1 MKIIKILLVVSFSI
15 IFLWAFRNRYRVE
28 LRAGARLVA
37 FLLTALA
44 VISILIPNVTQAL
57 ADFVGVTRGTDLLLY
72 VLVVVFAAT
81 STGTYFR
88 SAKSTAPWPALFAR
102 TPFATRALL
111 MGFPAAT
118 NDIQGYSD
126 SADVRRSCD
135 VQPAAA

>member
-1 MKIIKILLVVSFSI
+1 MKIIKILLVVSFGI

-57 ADFVGVTRGTDLLLY
+57 ADLVGVTRGTDLLLY

-88 SAKSTAPWPALFAR
+88 FREVDR
-102 TPFATRALL
+102 TLASVVRANAIRDACLTY
-111 MGFPAAT
+111 GVP
-118 NDIQGYSD
+118 GGSE
-126 SADVRRSCD
+126 
-135 VQPAAA
+135 